1 MIPIDIGQK
10 PKNLFESRSFDV
22 GALAPATELKDASRT
37 SNSIH
42 LKSEIT
48 GGLSVDLDVNA
59 WLPMAS
65 EVYNISPD
73 IRDYVLA
80 PIPAMVTGIPNT
92 NGDSARTKEMLRWQP
107 DHGMPSYK
115 TFKGKPTHVEHVN
128 KDYTIAKGI
137 IFDSYLQRLPRFRGD
152 HARLTLLL
160 GFDRRRDPEL
170 ANAIASNKLNT
181 YSIGMYFT
189 AYRCSICK
197 HVVAQGTMS
206 LCSHTRP
213 RQPTYMHESGILSYR
228 ECMNI
233 VGFEC
238 SAVKDPAFV
247 SAHHNPSQ
255 VMDVRNFRN

>member
-1 MIPIDIGQK
+1 MKSITIQR
-10 PKNLFESRSFDV
+10 PKHQFSSQSFDV
-22 GALAPATELKDASRT
+22 GALAPATELREASRT
-37 SNSIH
+37 SKSIP
-42 LKSEIT
+42 LSSKIT
-48 GGLSVDLDVNA
+48 GGDSVDLDVNA

-80 PIPAMVTGIPNT
+80 PIPAMITGIPNT
-92 NGDSARTKEMLRWQP
+92 NGDSATTKEMLRFQP

-115 TFKGKPTHVEHVN
+115 TFKGKPTHVEHNN

-137 IFDSYLQRLPRFRGD
+137 IFDSYLQRMPQYKGD

-170 ANAIASNKLNT
+170 ANAIAAHKINT
-181 YSIGMYFT
+181 YSIGMFFN
-189 AYRCSICK
+189 AYRCSICS
-197 HVVAQGTMS
+197 HVVEQGTMNM
-206 LCSHTRP
+206 CSHTRP
-213 RQPTYMHESGILSYR
+213 RRPTYQHESGILSYR

-238 SAVKDPAFV
+238 SSVGDPAFV
-247 SAHHNPSQ
+247 SAHHNPDQ
-255 VMDVRNFRN
+255 VMNVRDFRS